1 MGGPS
6 RVYPTSMVQG
16 RTYVIDLHSAQFD
29 SFLRLEDSAFREL
42 ARDDD
47 GGGGLNARIVFR
59 CPRTDNY
66 RIIATSLGQG
76 QGAYTLTIRE
86 N

>member
-1 MGGPS
+1 MI
-6 RVYPTSMVQG
+6 VN
-16 RTYVIDLHSAQFD
+16 RTYVIDLHSGQFD
-29 SFLRLEDSAFREL
+29 SFLRLEDSAFRQL
-42 ARDDD
+42 AQDDD
-47 GGGGLNARIVFR
+47 SGGGLDARIIFR

-76 QGAYTLTIRE
+76 QGAYTLTNRE